1 MLDYKRFISYLYAY
15 VDGEKGVNVGYI
27 RCDQRQGNCRLVLNL
42 QDRQGIEGGKYK
54 VYLYRVESEQSPV
67 GYYLDEFC
75 INKNCGELKKQT
87 MSENVWNTNRGIGE
101 FDGIIAIY
109 DKTHI
114 YASQW
119 TDTPLDVRRF
129 LTYADWQK
137 QRKQSSETWEK
148 SSIQALTPEAQPTQ
162 MPSQAQ
168 SQTLQEQ
175 MQSQASGSPE
185 IQLTETFTSEAQSAQ
200 TALSETMSPQEQA
213 QGQLQE
219 QMRSQVQSQL
229 LQEQGQPQGQVQT
242 QAQSQTLQ
250 EQMQPQTQ
258 GSPEIQLT
266 ETFTSEAQ
274 STQTAFSEA
283 MSPQG
288 QTQGQL
294 QEQMRSQ
301 VQTPMSQGQQQIQ
314 SQTQTQ
320 MSQEQ
325 GQAQEQM
332 SSQVQS
338 QTLQEQMQLQ
348 GQPQS
353 QMQPQGQQ
361 QGQPQETRKL
371 QQSRPQAN
379 GAKNFNGTAN
389 SRKCISELTL
399 RLMENRAKL
408 PDFENHEIYDCVRIE
423 PNDIGLL
430 EMENWRLGV
439 NSFLT
444 HGYYNYKYLMLGK
457 LRFQDGVVKAVLGV
471 PGVFNNKEQYI
482 AKIFGFDLFVPV
494 KHTNIRTG
502 NFGYWIVE
510 LV

>member
-148 SSIQALTPEAQPTQ
+148 SSIQALTPEV
-162 MPSQAQ
+162 
-168 SQTLQEQ
+168 
-175 MQSQASGSPE
+175 
-185 IQLTETFTSEAQSAQ
+185 QSA
-200 TALSETMSPQEQA
+200 
-213 QGQLQE
+213 
-219 QMRSQVQSQL
+219 
-229 LQEQGQPQGQVQT
+229 
-242 QAQSQTLQ
+242 
-250 EQMQPQTQ
+250 
-258 GSPEIQLT
+258 
-266 ETFTSEAQ
+266 
-274 STQTAFSEA
+274 QTAFSEA

-288 QTQGQL
+288 QL
-294 QEQMRSQ
+294 QEQMQAQ
-301 VQTPMSQGQQQIQ
+301 VQ
-314 SQTQTQ
+314 SQTLQDQGQPQGQMQSQAQSQ

-325 GQAQEQM
+325 GQSQEQA
-332 SSQVQS
+332 QS
-338 QTLQEQMQLQ
+338 QTLQEQMQT
-348 GQPQS
+348 
-353 QMQPQGQQ
+353 QGQQ
-361 QGQPQETRKL
+361 QEQPQETRKS
-371 QQSRPQAN
+371 QQSSPQAN
-379 GAKNFNGTAN
+379 GAKNFNGTEN

>member
-162 MPSQAQ
+162 MQPQVQ
-168 SQTLQEQ
+168 
-175 MQSQASGSPE
+175 GSPE

-200 TALSETMSPQEQA
+200 TAFSEAMSPQGQV

-219 QMRSQVQSQL
+219 QMRSQVQTQMS
-229 LQEQGQPQGQVQT
+229 QEQGQAQEQMQSQAQSQMQPQV
-242 QAQSQTLQ
+242 QSQTLQ

-274 STQTAFSEA
+274 SAQTAFSEA

-288 QTQGQL
+288 QV
-294 QEQMRSQ
+294 QEQMQSQ
-301 VQTPMSQGQQQIQ
+301 AQTQTSQSQGQQQEQMQ
-314 SQTQTQ
+314 SQPQTQ

-325 GQAQEQM
+325 MQ
-332 SSQVQS
+332 SQS
-338 QTLQEQMQLQ
+338 QTL
-348 GQPQS
+348 QS

-361 QGQPQETRKL
+361 QGQPQETRKS
-371 QQSRPQAN
+371 QQSRQQAN

-457 LRFQDGVVKAVLGV
+457 LRFQDGAVKAVLGV

>member
-148 SSIQALTPEAQPTQ
+148 SSIQALIPEAQPKTQ
-162 MPSQAQ
+162 
-168 SQTLQEQ
+168 
-175 MQSQASGSPE
+175 GSPE

-229 LQEQGQPQGQVQT
+229 LQEQMQSQVQSQLLQEQGQPQGQVQT
-242 QAQSQTLQ
+242 QSQSQTLQ

-274 STQTAFSEA
+274 SAQTAFSEA

-288 QTQGQL
+288 QVQEQL
-294 QEQMRSQ
+294 QEQMQSQ
-301 VQTPMSQGQQQIQ
+301 V
-314 SQTQTQ
+314 QTQ
-320 MSQEQ
+320 MSQ
-325 GQAQEQM
+325 GQEQM
-332 SSQVQS
+332 QSQPQS
-338 QTLQEQMQLQ
+338 QTLQEQMQSQ

-361 QGQPQETRKL
+361 QGQPQETRKS

-399 RLMENRAKL
+399 RLMENRTKL

>member
-54 VYLYRVESEQSPV
+54 VYLYQVESEQSPV

-75 INKNCGELKKQT
+75 INRNCGELKKQT

-119 TDTPLDVRRF
+119 TDTTLDVRRF

-148 SSIQALTPEAQPTQ
+148 SSIQALTPEVQSAQTAFSEAMPPQGQEQGQLQEQVQSQTLQEQGQPQGQ
-162 MPSQAQ
+162 MQSQSQSQMSQEQGQSQEQMQEQAQ

-175 MQSQASGSPE
+175 MQSQV
-185 IQLTETFTSEAQSAQ
+185 
-200 TALSETMSPQEQA
+200 
-213 QGQLQE
+213 QGQK
-219 QMRSQVQSQL
+219 
-229 LQEQGQPQGQVQT
+229 
-242 QAQSQTLQ
+242 
-250 EQMQPQTQ
+250 
-258 GSPEIQLT
+258 
-266 ETFTSEAQ
+266 
-274 STQTAFSEA
+274 
-283 MSPQG
+283 
-288 QTQGQL
+288 
-294 QEQMRSQ
+294 
-301 VQTPMSQGQQQIQ
+301 
-314 SQTQTQ
+314 
-320 MSQEQ
+320 
-325 GQAQEQM
+325 
-332 SSQVQS
+332 
-338 QTLQEQMQLQ
+338 
-348 GQPQS
+348 
-353 QMQPQGQQ
+353 
-361 QGQPQETRKL
+361 QGQPQETRKP
-371 QQSRPQAN
+371 QQSSPQAN
-379 GAKNFNGTAN
+379 GAKNFNGTEN